1 MCIIL
6 HVLMWNHW
14 MNTLMKKIKVTL
26 TENAWKNVLE
36 IEFYPS
42 WNILEYTGISFLHCC
57 TNPVNIY
64 RNSASSVN
72 FEFLATL
79 FFGIILFIT
88 TQSSIEALLD
98 YPHRINVWILHVV
111 HFSGKSYIKNFS
123 TYSIN
128 VYYVMSITCKATLY
142 SLYVYASIHWIIF
155 FQHREISVWHF
166 CC

>member
-1 MCIIL
+1 MTLPIL
-6 HVLMWNHW
+6 LPGYVGLPAAYRPCQSRTLVYCLNISCHSVL
-14 MNTLMKKIKVTL
+14 LCGLLLDSKYL
-26 TENAWKNVLE
+26 SQFCL
-36 IEFYPS
+36 
-42 WNILEYTGISFLHCC
+42 
-57 TNPVNIY
+57 
-64 RNSASSVN
+64 VN

-79 FFGIILFIT
+79 FFGIILFIA

-155 FQHREISVWHF
+155 FQHKEISV
-166 CC
+166 